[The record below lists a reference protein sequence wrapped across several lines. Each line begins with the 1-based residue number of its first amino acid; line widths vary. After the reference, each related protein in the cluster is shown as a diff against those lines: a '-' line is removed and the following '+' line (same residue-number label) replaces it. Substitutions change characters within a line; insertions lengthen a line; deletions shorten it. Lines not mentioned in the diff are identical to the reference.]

1 MDREEL
7 QREIRE
13 KSQRLQAEKENADAK
28 FDAKRKQCK
37 DLEGKL
43 QKSEANS
50 EREKAVLILKQQ
62 NLEAQHDNLQRN
74 LEAQIV
80 RLREQNQQLSEA
92 LASDQQAITQE
103 LDRARKECAE
113 MERQLQDSVNNYDRD
128 RALWEGKFAFLEQ

>member
-37 DLEGKL
+37 DLENKL

-74 LEAQIV
+74 LEA
-80 RLREQNQQLSEA
+80 
-92 LASDQQAITQE
+92 
-103 LDRARKECAE
+103 
-113 MERQLQDSVNNYDRD
+113 
-128 RALWEGKFAFLEQ
+128 